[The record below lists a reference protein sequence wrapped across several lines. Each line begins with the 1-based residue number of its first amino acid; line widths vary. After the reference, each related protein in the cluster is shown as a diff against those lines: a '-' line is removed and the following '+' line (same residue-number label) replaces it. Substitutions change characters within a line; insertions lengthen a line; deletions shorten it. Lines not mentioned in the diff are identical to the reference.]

1 MKDAQNLQNAGAFA
15 IVLEC
20 VESNLSKQV
29 TNTIQIPTIGIGSSY
44 YCDGQILVTD
54 DILGLTKSKIRFVKK
69 FINIKS
75 YIKQAVKKFRSEVL
89 RKKYPSKKYWY

>member
-1 MKDAQNLQNAGAFA
+1 MDNIK
-15 IVLEC
+15 
-20 VESNLSKQV
+20 LSK
-29 TNTIQIPTIGIGSSY
+29 SSIFSN
-44 YCDGQILVTD
+44 CLFTA
-54 DILGLTKSKIRFVKK
+54 LGLTKSKIRFVKK